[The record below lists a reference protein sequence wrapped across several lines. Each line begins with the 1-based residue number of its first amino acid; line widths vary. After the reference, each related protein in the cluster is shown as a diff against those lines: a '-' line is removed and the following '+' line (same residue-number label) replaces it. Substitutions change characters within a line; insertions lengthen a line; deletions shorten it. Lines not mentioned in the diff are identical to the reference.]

1 MEMAIALFGVMAMVW
16 GLAAYVERVGFGRD
30 EQEKRNG
37 D

>member
-1 MEMAIALFGVMAMVW
+1 MEMAIALAGVMAMVW
-16 GLAAYVERVGFGRD
+16 GLVAYVERVGFGSG